1 MKKQVLQFFLLLCL
15 CIPLTAAENKNEGE
29 PFLNFQFIRQ
39 PITDIVYALS
49 MYSSIPIVVNKTVD
63 GTAQFQFSGNDFE
76 QAFDTF
82 IALNDLYVEKK
93 EHVWT
98 VTRVLIRP
106 LE

>member
-1 MKKQVLQFFLLLCL
+1 MRKKLLKLCCIICL
-15 CIPLTAAENKNEGE
+15 SIPLAAENKNEAE
-29 PFLNFQFIRQ
+29 PLLNFQFIRQ

-49 MYSSIPIVVNKTVD
+49 VYSNIPIVVNKTVD

-93 EHVWT
+93 KSMSG
-98 VTRVLIRP
+98 R
-106 LE
+106 